1 MKLTDGLLGEH
12 AVFYA
17 QFDHMEQVVPAAE
30 GVAEIRTQSAM
41 LTAALATH
49 AGLEEELLFQSLD
62 PYPEAGGP
70 LNVMRAEHQEI
81 ENTLEQI
88 PGIAELEIAQQRL
101 LHVVYTAR
109 QHFAKEEQILFKL
122 AGQLLGEEVLRDLGT
137 QWALRRKV
145 MVS

>member
-17 QFDHMEQVVPAAE
+17 QFDHMERVLPMAE
-30 GVAEIRTQSAM
+30 GVAEIQTQGAM
-41 LTAALATH
+41 LAAALATH

-62 PYPEAGGP
+62 QYPEAGGP

-81 ENTLEQI
+81 EHSLEQI
-88 PGIAELEIAQQRL
+88 PGIAELDIAQQRL
-101 LHVVYTAR
+101 LHVIHTAR

-122 AGQLLGEEVLRDLGT
+122 AGQLLGEEVLRDLGA

-145 MVS
+145 MV

>member
-30 GVAEIRTQSAM
+30 NVADIQTQSAM
-41 LTAALATH
+41 LAAALATH

-62 PYPEAGGP
+62 PHPEAVGP
-70 LNVMRAEHQEI
+70 LTVMRAEHQEI

-88 PGIAELEIAQQRL
+88 PDIDELERSKGRL

-122 AGQLLGEEVLRDLGT
+122 ANQVLGEGVLRDLGT
-137 QWALRRKV
+137 QWAFRRKV
-145 MVS
+145 MI

>member
-17 QFDHMEQVVPAAE
+17 QFDHMEQVVPVTVSVAA
-30 GVAEIRTQSAM
+30 IHTQSAM
-41 LTAALATH
+41 LKAALATH

-70 LNVMRAEHQEI
+70 LNVMRMEHQEI

-88 PGIAELEIAQQRL
+88 PGADDLDLSKQLL
-101 LHVVYTAR
+101 LHIVHTAR

-122 AGQLLGEEVLRDLGT
+122 ANQLLGEEVIRDLGT

-145 MVS
+145 MI